1 MKALVEALVGLEVN
15 VTLEMDRAVGLE
27 VDATLEMDIIVGL
40 KVNVMLKMD
49 RAVGLEVDTAV
60 GLEVDATLEMGILVG
75 GIVGTG
81 DPAQAPGKQADHQ
94 AFANVQQELTGQH
107 ALPAKLAPPH

>member
-27 VDATLEMDIIVGL
+27 VDATF
-40 KVNVMLKMD
+40 
-49 RAVGLEVDTAV
+49 
-60 GLEVDATLEMGILVG
+60 EMGILVG